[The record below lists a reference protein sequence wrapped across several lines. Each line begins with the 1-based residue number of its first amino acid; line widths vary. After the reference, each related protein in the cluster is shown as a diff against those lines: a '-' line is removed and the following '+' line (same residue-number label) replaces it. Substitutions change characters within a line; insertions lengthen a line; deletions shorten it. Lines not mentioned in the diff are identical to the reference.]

1 MSALASPL
9 PASRAAAPSRLVQD
23 LLGFLLTLLAL
34 LIAFKLTRPIAP
46 PQLTLLP
53 PAICDLQREICQ
65 LTLPGNLRVTLSVPG
80 RPIVPSQSFVIEAR
94 GERDRIQLL
103 SAQIHGVETP
113 LSGDVAAFSDRG
125 DDSFGARVN
134 IPLCTTSRMNWQL
147 RVLLRL
153 DGQYLEWPL
162 PFYTETAAAYASDK
176 HRFP

>member
-9 PASRAAAPSRLVQD
+9 LASPGAAPPRLAQD

-34 LIAFKLTRPIAP
+34 LIAFKMTRPISP

-53 PAICDLQREICQ
+53 PASCDLQREPCQ
-65 LTLPGNLRVTLSVPG
+65 LTLPSNLRVTLSVPG
-80 RPIVPSQSFVIEAR
+80 RPIAPNQSFVIEAR
-94 GERDRIQLL
+94 SEQGRIQLL

-113 LSGDVAAFSDRG
+113 LTGNVAAFSDRG
-125 DDSFGARVN
+125 DDSFSARGN

-162 PFYTETAAAYASDK
+162 PFQTETAADNASDR
-176 HRFP
+176 HRYP